1 MKQKSFK
8 SGLLARRAAIESIDK
23 ENRQINL
30 TFSSE
35 AMVRA
40 WYGWEILDHSPGS
53 VRMDRLNTKGPFLS
67 EHDRTKQIGVIEQ
80 ASIGADRKGRAVVRF
95 GKSALAEEEFNAV
108 LDEVRT
114 NTSFYYRVH
123 KIEPEG
129 MKDGEP
135 VYRAV
140 DWEPMEVSLVS
151 VPEDYSVGIGRAG
164 NEENEVVILEKETP
178 KTESERSI
186 EKMPPKIEVKE
197 SEKAPAKVDV
207 EAIRAEVRSAELS
220 RAREI
225 LAIGEQHKQT
235 EMARAYINDGKS
247 LEDFRRAVLDEHA
260 KSAKPIKTQDE
271 TPEIGLS
278 KKEIKQYS
286 FIRAIRTQ
294 IDPTEK
300 GEFEREASRA
310 AAKKMNKTA
319 QGLFV
324 PYDVLRAEYE
334 GQRDLT
340 KGTGS
345 AGGFLVST
353 DLLASSFIGLLRNR
367 MMVRALGAQI
377 LGGLVG
383 DILIPRLGGGATSY
397 WVDENGEPSESEPNF
412 EQVSM
417 KPKTVG
423 AFTEMSRKLLLQS
436 SLDIENLV
444 RGDLATV
451 LALAIDLAA
460 INGSGVSNQPKG
472 IMNETGIGSVA
483 IGTDGGP
490 PLWAHMVDLESQIAN
505 KNADVNTLAY
515 LTNSKVRGKLKQTE
529 KATGTAQFI
538 WENGNEPGFGMVN
551 GYRSGVSN
559 QVPSDLTKGSGTN
572 LSAILFGNW
581 SDLLIGEW
589 GALDILVNPY
599 ANDKTGAVRVRV
611 LQDVD
616 IAVRHPESFAA
627 LVDATT

>member
-1 MKQKSFK
+1 
-8 SGLLARRAAIESIDK
+8 
-23 ENRQINL
+23 
-30 TFSSE
+30 
-35 AMVRA
+35 
-40 WYGWEILDHSPGS
+40 
-53 VRMDRLNTKGPFLS
+53 
-67 EHDRTKQIGVIEQ
+67 
-80 ASIGADRKGRAVVRF
+80 
-95 GKSALAEEEFNAV
+95 
-108 LDEVRT
+108 
-114 NTSFYYRVH
+114 
-123 KIEPEG
+123 
-129 MKDGEP
+129 MKDADP

-151 VPEDYSVGIGRAG
+151 VPEDYTVGVGRAG
-164 NEENEVVILEKETP
+164 NEENEVVVLEKEIQ
-178 KTESERSI
+178 KTESERSHA
-186 EKMPPKIEVKE
+186 EMTKPEVKE
-197 SEKAPAKVDV
+197 PEKAPAKVDV
-207 EAIRAEVRSAELS
+207 DALKAEIRSAELS
-220 RAREI
+220 RTREI
-225 LAIGEQHKQT
+225 LAIGEQHKQQ
-235 EMARAYINDGKS
+235 EMARSYINDGKS
-247 LEDFRRAVLDEHA
+247 LEEFRSAVLSELA
-260 KSAKPIKTQDE
+260 KGAKPIKTQE
-271 TPEIGLS
+271 KTPEIGMS
-278 KKEIKQYS
+278 EKEIKQYS
-286 FIRAIRTQ
+286 FMRAIRTQ
-294 IDPTEK
+294 IDNRFK
-300 GEFEREASRA
+300 AEFEREASDA
-310 AAKKMNKTA
+310 AAKKMGKEP
-319 QGLFV
+319 QGLYV

-367 MMVRALGAQI
+367 MMVRALGAQT

-383 DILIPRLGGGATSY
+383 DILIPRLGGGATAY
-397 WVDENGEPSESEPNF
+397 WVDENGAPTESQQAF
-412 EQVSM
+412 EQVAM
-417 KPKTVG
+417 QPRTVG

-436 SLDIENLV
+436 SLDVENLT
-444 RGDLATV
+444 RSDLATV

-460 INGSGVSNQPKG
+460 INGSGLSNQPKG
-472 IMNETGIGSVA
+472 ILKTTGIGSVA

-529 KATGTAQFI
+529 KAANTAQFI
-538 WENGNEPGFGMVN
+538 WENGNEVGFGMVN

-559 QVPSDLTKGSGTN
+559 QVPSDLTKGTGTN